1 MLITSPVIGF
11 DLDGVI
17 LNHTAMKQHIAKQ
30 FGFDLNQSETSSE
43 MMYKMIP
50 LEIWHKIQNLLYDNP
65 EFCLKSP
72 VADGAIETLDRLR
85 REKKPFFLISRR
97 KKSEPA
103 IDILRHHK
111 LWPTYFNDEN
121 TFFVRQAEDKNIEA
135 RRLGITHYID
145 DEMRVLERLADVP
158 KKFLFDPLKSNKSPH
173 PYTVISSWAE
183 LHRHLFKD

>member
-65 EFCLKSP
+65 EFCLKSLWQFP
-72 VADGAIETLDRLR
+72 ERAL
-85 REKKPFFLISRR
+85 KYFLC
-97 KKSEPA
+97 
-103 IDILRHHK
+103 
-111 LWPTYFNDEN
+111 
-121 TFFVRQAEDKNIEA
+121 
-135 RRLGITHYID
+135 
-145 DEMRVLERLADVP
+145 VLICRG
-158 KKFLFDPLKSNKSPH
+158 
-173 PYTVISSWAE
+173 
-183 LHRHLFKD
+183 